1 MTQLYQISLQMT
13 ASVAGSLIGVSS
25 GQLKQHRGLIHHEA
39 SIDPGEWHGP
49 GYGCWSFFK
58 FSISFNFKEVR
69 KASAV
74 LTKKCF

>member
-1 MTQLYQISLQMT
+1 MTQLYPISLQMT

-49 GYGCWSFFK
+49 GGHSSNFLSL
-58 FSISFNFKEVR
+58 SILKRSEKLVR
-69 KASAV
+69 
-74 LTKKCF
+74 F